1 MGVVSQASGLWWSTG
16 MMKNKLTINTAQAQ
30 KIKESAV
37 CESAVNLCLDMP
49 SKVNKVDQ
57 PSRYIETE
65 LGKEK
70 LCIECNEYWPLDD
83 EFWSHRIVVL
93 VGGNTSKRYESVC
106 KSCYDIRYRPNRT
119 KTKNRIKSAYEKRA
133 VI

>member
-1 MGVVSQASGLWWSTG
+1 

-37 CESAVNLCLDMP
+37 CEIAVNLCLDMP

-83 EFWSHRIVVL
+83 EFWLAEIRLRDMNQFVSLVMTFDTGPIEPKQRIEL
-93 VGGNTSKRYESVC
+93 NLHMKRGL
-106 KSCYDIRYRPNRT
+106 
-119 KTKNRIKSAYEKRA
+119 
-133 VI
+133 